1 MGPGRV
7 SGTLESEGHWEGEGP
22 GPTRP
27 RSRPARRVL
36 TLLWGS
42 MACSS
47 RSLICCGDA
56 GAAVIAWAR
65 RGGAAGP
72 AGRQAEAGDGGHS
85 LAGLWERSLMF
96 PAAPGKEGARGMAER
111 GAGAGARARG
121 AAATGGGGGAAGA
134 AAAAAAASRTKL

>member
-1 MGPGRV
+1 MPGR
-7 SGTLESEGHWEGEGP
+7 GG
-22 GPTRP
+22 
-27 RSRPARRVL
+27 
-36 TLLWGS
+36 
-42 MACSS
+42 
-47 RSLICCGDA
+47 
-56 GAAVIAWAR
+56 
-65 RGGAAGP
+65 GGAAGP

-111 GAGAGARARG
+111 GAGARARG